1 MKSKYQRNLIYTRW
15 RTLLVIFAGLGVAG
29 GCTVSEVIHAET
41 TTLNVAS
48 LQVSENLLLDIGVL
62 NFDAGVPQNND
73 VEKTRIY
80 PEVRMAEARYI
91 PYHIKTT
98 LQGTGF
104 WGAVRVIPS
113 KDVATDV
120 FVSGSIER
128 SDGEQVTLHMSAEDA
143 TGQHWFD
150 KSYSM
155 ETGIS
160 SYAEYRDRTQDPY
173 QKVYNDFANDLHAY
187 VVGLTAQEIARI
199 RDVSELTFFA
209 GMAPDIYGGHVTEN
223 EDGILTVSRLPAEND
238 PMVDRLRQ
246 IRERDRLV
254 VDTLNE
260 HYANFYYGIALP
272 YEGWRKRTREQNVA
286 YRQTRKSAVT
296 RALLGAAVVAGSVS
310 FDANSSN
317 YSRYRAQRIA
327 QSVAINRGWRTIMNA
342 LGQYRAA
349 NIHRE
354 EIKELSESFVAE
366 AAPMVVQVQG
376 ETMRLTGTAEA
387 QYESWRKLLR
397 EIYETETGFSE
408 AIQVGN
414 PARSAISDQQPQQ
427 QEQPTGL

>member
-1 MKSKYQRNLIYTRW
+1 MKRKLQLLIAVIT
-15 RTLLVIFAGLGVAG
+15 TGLLAT
-29 GCTVSEVIHAET
+29 GCTTSEIIHAET
-41 TTLNVAS
+41 THLDVAS
-48 LQVSENLLLDIGVL
+48 LQVSESLLLDVGIL
-62 NFDAGVPQNND
+62 NFDAGIPEKND
-73 VEKTRIY
+73 IEKTRIY
-80 PEVRMAEARYI
+80 PEVREAEARYL

-113 KDVATDV
+113 ADVSTDIV
-120 FVSGSIER
+120 VGGRIEE
-128 SDGEQVTLHMSAEDA
+128 SDGEFITISLNAHDA
-143 TGQHWFD
+143 TGQFWFE

-155 ETGIS
+155 QTGIS

-173 QKVYNDFANDLHAY
+173 QKVFNDFANDLHAH
-187 VVGLTAQEIARI
+187 VLLLEPKQVTRI
-199 RDVSELTFFA
+199 REVSELKLFA
-209 GMAPDIYGGHVTEN
+209 DMAPDAFGEHLATN
-223 EDGILTVSRLPAEND
+223 EDGVVTVQRLPAEND

-272 YEGWRKRTREQNVA
+272 YEGWRKRTREQSVA
-286 YRQTRKSAVT
+286 YRQTKKSAVQ
-296 RALLGAAVVAGSVS
+296 RALIGAAVVAGSMTV
-310 FDANSSN
+310 DTGSSS

-327 QSVAINRGWRTIMNA
+327 QTVAINRGWRTIMDA
-342 LGQYRAA
+342 FKQHRAA

-408 AIQVGN
+408 AIQVGD
-414 PARSAISDQQPQQ
+414 PARTQQP
-427 QEQPTGL
+427 PG